1 MLRILKGLFGRL
13 LGTPGRLT
21 AVSGYL
27 ALFTVMGV
35 GFCSVPLAFQFMG
48 DEEFGLWNV
57 LSQSL
62 GLLLLID
69 FGVSSAASRIL
80 AEPLQA
86 GARDEIDSW
95 WTVLVLVLG
104 AQGLAMLLIGLT
116 FEPVILRSFPIPQQL
131 QDDAQLLWRTLI
143 LASAV
148 KNPFQALTGIL
159 FCQNRLYHMHF
170 ANAFGSL
177 VNLVV
182 FFILLKTGLGI
193 RAFAGAVMVNVAVT
207 VVYWYLAVRKSG
219 LRLHLR
225 PRHFSAAKLKTLYSY
240 SGSIFLLAVAGQVV
254 VAAQPMIVA
263 AAFGVAA
270 AAPFAI
276 SMKAYTV
283 LSQVLSRTVDAKTP
297 RWLLL
302 HVEGR
307 TAEIVT
313 EWKRLIR
320 WITPIVFFC
329 AAGLLVFNRSF
340 VALYVSPDM
349 HEGRDFDAL
358 LAVTLVIQQLA
369 RPLLF
374 LFVMTRRTWSLSTV
388 AMIDAAVQVALGCL
402 FVRWWGA
409 PGVMA
414 AGIFGTLLTS
424 IPFIL
429 AMAPGLVHSGRRSF
443 YTGILP
449 DIIAGSAVL
458 ASVWLFVSR
467 PGAYSGWFPQAMEW
481 YAGILIVVL
490 AGWGMHRLAATGI
503 VRFGTR

>member
-1 MLRILKGLFGRL
+1 MFRFLQSLLRRL

-21 AVSGYL
+21 AISGYL

-48 DEEFGLWNV
+48 EDEFGLWNV

-86 GARDEIDSW
+86 GDRGEIDSW

-104 AQGLAMLLIGLT
+104 AQGLVMLAIGFV
-116 FEPVILRSFPIPQQL
+116 FEPLILKSFPIPEHL
-131 QDDAQLLWRTLI
+131 HDDAQLLWRTLI
-143 LASAV
+143 LASAL
-148 KNPFQALTGIL
+148 KNPFQALTGVL

-170 ANAFGSL
+170 ANAVGS
-177 VNLVV
+177 VANLLA
-182 FFILLKTGLGI
+182 FFILLKAGLGI
-193 RAFAGAVMVNVAVT
+193 RAFAGAVFVNLLLT
-207 VVYWYLAVRKSG
+207 VSYWYIAVRKSG

-225 PRHFSAAKLKTLYSY
+225 PRHFSKAKLKTLYSY

-276 SMKAYTV
+276 TIKSYTV

-302 HVEGR
+302 YVEGR
-307 TAEIVT
+307 TTEIVA

-340 VALYVSPDM
+340 VAIYVSPDM
-349 HEGRDFDAL
+349 HEGRAFDAL

-388 AMIDAAVQVALGCL
+388 AMVDALVQVVLGCV

-409 PGVMA
+409 PGVLA
-414 AGIFGTLLTS
+414 AGILGTLVTS

-429 AMAPGLVHSGRRSF
+429 AMAPGLVHSRRRSF
-443 YTGILP
+443 YGGSLL
-449 DIIAGSAVL
+449 DVAAGSAVL
-458 ASVWLFVSR
+458 AVVWLFVSR
-467 PGAYSGWFPQAMEW
+467 PEASAGWFPWKVEW

-490 AGWGMHRLAATGI
+490 AGWGMHRLSSTG
-503 VRFGTR
+503 VLRFGTR

>member
-1 MLRILKGLFGRL
+1 MYRTLKGLLARL
-13 LGTPGRLT
+13 VGTPGRLT

-48 DEEFGLWNV
+48 EEEFGLWNV

-86 GARDEIDSW
+86 ADRVETDSW

-104 AQGLAMLLIGLT
+104 AQGLAMLLLGLA
-116 FEPVILRSFPIPQQL
+116 FEPLILRSFPIPAQL
-131 QDDAQLLWRTLI
+131 HGDAQLLWRTLI
-143 LASAV
+143 LASAL
-148 KNPFQALTGIL
+148 KNPFQALTGVL

-170 ANAFGSL
+170 ANALGSM
-177 VNLVV
+177 VNLVA
-182 FFILLKTGLGI
+182 FFILLKSGLGI
-193 RAFAGAVMVNVAVT
+193 RAFAGAVFVNVLVT
-207 VVYWYLAVRKSG
+207 VLYWYFAVRKSG
-219 LRLHLR
+219 LRLRLR
-225 PRHFSAAKLKTLYSY
+225 PRHFSKAKLKTLYGY

-276 SMKAYTV
+276 TLKSYTV

-307 TAEIVT
+307 TSEIVT
-313 EWKRLIR
+313 EWKRLVC

-340 VALYVSPDM
+340 VAIYVSPDM
-349 HEGRDFDAL
+349 HEGRVFDAL

-374 LFVMTRRTWSLSTV
+374 LFVMTRKTWSLSSV
-388 AMIDAAVQVALGCL
+388 ATIDALVQVVLGSV
-402 FVRWWGA
+402 FVHWWGA
-409 PGVMA
+409 PGVLV
-414 AGIFGTLLTS
+414 AGILGTLVTS
-424 IPFIL
+424 VPFIL
-429 AMAPGLVHSGRRSF
+429 TMAPGLVHSGRRSF
-443 YTGILP
+443 FAGILP
-449 DIIAGSAVL
+449 DVAAGSVVL
-458 ASVWLFVSR
+458 GAVWLFVSR
-467 PGAYSGWFPQAMEW
+467 PATSVGWFPQAVEW
-481 YAGILIVVL
+481 YAGILIVML
-490 AGWGMHRLAATGI
+490 AAWGMHRLATTGV
-503 VRFGTR
+503 VRFGIR